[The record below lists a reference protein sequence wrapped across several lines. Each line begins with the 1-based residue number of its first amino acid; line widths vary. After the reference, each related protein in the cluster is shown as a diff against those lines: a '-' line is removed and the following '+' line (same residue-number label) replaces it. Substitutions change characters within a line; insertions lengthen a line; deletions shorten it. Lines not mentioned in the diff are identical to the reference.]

1 MGPLYRLSSLFSTS
15 VVDVNNNPK
24 MGFKGKKNKFNSD
37 MDIFAKE
44 AERIK
49 TKTYMWA
56 SIRIPRKNRG
66 TASRASAAVE
76 SSL

>member
-1 MGPLYRLSSLFSTS
+1 MGRIYHLSSLFNS
-15 VVDVNNNPK
+15 VVDVNNNK
-24 MGFKGKKNKFNSD
+24 MGFKGKKNKFNNE

-56 SIRIPRKNRG
+56 SITIPKKSKG
-66 TASRASAAVE
+66 MSV
-76 SSL
+76 